1 MYREN
6 PWPHPRN
13 NNGSTHMERFN
24 ANATTEITHK
34 KGRGERNG
42 VTKEAACE
50 TTEKC
55 IEMFIGKEAG
65 GGA

>member
-1 MYREN
+1 MLREN

-34 KGRGERNG
+34 KGRVNVRPALT
-42 VTKEAACE
+42 VWC
-50 TTEKC
+50 
-55 IEMFIGKEAG
+55 
-65 GGA
+65 